1 MGNRRTAYKIAE
13 LVAVEGLEA
22 PTLVLFFSDQSPCDP
37 AGSSPHVTMLG
48 DAARLGAKLI
58 EVERGDIQ
66 PAEALRVY
74 EDEMTTY
81 GFGVVR
87 AAAKKGALV
96 IAQNPLPE

>member
-1 MGNRRTAYKIAE
+1 
-13 LVAVEGLEA
+13 
-22 PTLVLFFSDQSPCDP
+22 
-37 AGSSPHVTMLG
+37 VTMLG
-48 DAARLGAKLI
+48 DAAHAISPSLGRGANVALRDAARLGAKLI

-81 GFGVVR
+81 GFGGVR